1 MIVLRN
7 LVLSVVLVL
16 ASGCALM
23 YNPNPQA
30 VPVDSV
36 PVGAEV
42 FVDGEFM
49 GVTPLILDVDNRASA
64 TLTLRLPDG
73 REREVLLERRFDGAS
88 FAVSLVPAA
97 VVGGAVLYGESRMA
111 RATSGGEW
119 FFVGVITVIGGISG
133 AGVAAF
139 SIGLDAATGRWFRL
153 APDTL
158 VIAFDD

>member
-7 LVLSVVLVL
+7 VVLSVVLVL
-16 ASGCALM
+16 ASGCAAM

-30 VPVDSV
+30 VPVDSL

-42 FVDGEFM
+42 FVDGAFM
-49 GVTPLILDVDNRASA
+49 GVTPLILDLDNRASA
-64 TLTLRLPDG
+64 TLTLRLRDG

-97 VVGGAVLYGESRMA
+97 VVGGAVLYADARMA
-111 RATSGGEW
+111 RASSGAEW
-119 FFVGVITVIGGISG
+119 VAVGMITAIGGI
-133 AGVAAF
+133 ALVGVSAF
-139 SIGLDAATGRWFRL
+139 SISLDAVTGRWFRL
-153 APDTL
+153 APDAL